1 MTMSPFDFFRMTG
14 LNFLGAIISLDT
26 SHTFHITK
34 REMTVAPFDFFRMNG
49 LSFEGVIISLDGVSS
64 VQLGINML
72 GRKYSTKTIHYLD
85 LVLDY
90 MFLP

>member
-1 MTMSPFDFFRMTG
+1 MTMSPFDSFRMIG
-14 LNFLGAIISLDT
+14 LNFLGAIISLDI
-26 SHTFHITK
+26 SHTFHITE
-34 REMTVAPFDFFRMNG
+34 RQMTVTPFDFFRMTG

-72 GRKYSTKTIHYLD
+72 GRKYSTETIHYLD